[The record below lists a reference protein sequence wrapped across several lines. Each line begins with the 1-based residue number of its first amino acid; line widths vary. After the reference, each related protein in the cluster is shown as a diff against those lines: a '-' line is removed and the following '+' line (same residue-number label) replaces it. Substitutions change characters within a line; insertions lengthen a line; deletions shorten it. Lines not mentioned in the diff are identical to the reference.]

1 MLKKGTHMLI
11 CRKGDL
17 ASLLRIVAVVIAILS
32 ITACVPSMQRI
43 YQTPAVNGRVIDL
56 TTMQPIQGALVRH
69 QLSDEKMIS
78 KRAGKAAGMSV
89 MTNAAGEFYLPSVS
103 SLEYTLLMVGHA
115 RESYP
120 VRVSTK
126 NNSALALAWGSMKML
141 SEETSAIAVV
151 ILDPEP
157 DIIAGTPPGDYLS
170 HQLLLSYLNV
180 QQRFGYCDLNL
191 GADALSLLN
200 TARKLYWRSLNEINF
215 DPKKL
220 KLAYYN
226 TKVLWQIFY
235 HSCDYG
241 DNKNLAYKKALV
253 AVSET
258 AKPIYREIEF
268 LGHNP

>member
-1 MLKKGTHMLI
+1 M
-11 CRKGDL
+11 
-17 ASLLRIVAVVIAILS
+17 SNLLRVVAVVIGILS
-32 ITACVPSMQRI
+32 ITACVPSMQRV
-43 YQTPAVNGRVIDL
+43 YQTPAVNGKVINL
-56 TTMQPIQGALVRH
+56 TTMQPIQGALVWH
-69 QLSDEKMIS
+69 QLRDEKGVS
-78 KRAGKAAGMSV
+78 KRAGKAMGMSV
-89 MTNAAGEFYLPSVS
+89 VTNAAGEFYLPSVS
-103 SLEYTLLMVGHA
+103 SLELTLLMVGHA

-120 VRVSTK
+120 VRVATENS
-126 NNSALALAWGSMKML
+126 SALALAWGSMKML

-157 DIIAGTPPGDYLS
+157 DIIASTPPGDYLS
-170 HQLLLSYLNV
+170 HQLLLRYLNV

-215 DPKKL
+215 DREKL
-220 KLAYYN
+220 KLAYN
-226 TKVLWQIFY
+226 NSKVLWQNFY

-241 DNKNLAYKKALV
+241 DNKNLAYNKALV